1 MAFISRRSFLFVTF
15 ILSAANLFAA
25 CSDDGTGPAELQPL
39 VGTWRA
45 QVLTLTNKANPETV
59 VRLIEEGATFTLSV
73 LSNGQYQ
80 AVLEIFGQSNPEL
93 GTISIS
99 GNQVTLTPV
108 NPPGPT
114 TTGTWQFQGNAL
126 ILDGDTEFDFN
137 LDGTNEDAT
146 VHFELTRIE
155 L

>member
-1 MAFISRRSFLFVTF
+1 MAFFSRRKLLVGMLCFGAAFLC
-15 ILSAANLFAA
+15 AG
-25 CSDDGTGPAELQPL
+25 CSDDATGPAELEPL

-45 QVLTLTNKANPETV
+45 QVLTLTNQANPETV

-73 LSNGQYQ
+73 LSTGQYQ
-80 AVLEIFGQSNPEL
+80 AVLQIFGQSNPEL
-93 GTISIS
+93 GNVSVS
-99 GNQVTLTPV
+99 GNQITLTPV

-114 TTGTWQFQGNAL
+114 TTGTWRFQGDTL

-137 LDGTNEDAT
+137 LDQINEQAT
-146 VHFELTRIE
+146 VHFELVRIE